1 MKKLMIAII
10 AVLGTGLATQAA
22 TLDIEKPIKKEIKKE
37 KIRNCKADQ
46 LKRLPVKV
54 HNPKH
59 MKANHKHTKHQLRD
73 VRVR

>member
-22 TLDIEKPIKKEIKKE
+22 TLDIEKPIKKE

>member
-1 MKKLMIAII
+1 MIAII

-22 TLDIEKPIKKEIKKE
+22 TLDIEKPIKKE

-54 HNPKH
+54 HNPNH
-59 MKANHKHTKHQLRD
+59 MKAKHKQTKHQLRD

>member
-1 MKKLMIAII
+1 MIAII

-22 TLDIEKPIKKEIKKE
+22 TLDIEKPIKKE

>member
-1 MKKLMIAII
+1 MIAII

-22 TLDIEKPIKKEIKKE
+22 TLDIEKPIKKE

-46 LKRLPVKV
+46 LKHLPVKV
-54 HNPKH
+54 HKPNH
-59 MKANHKHTKHQLRD
+59 MKANHKHKKHQLRD

>member
-22 TLDIEKPIKKEIKKE
+22 TLDIEKPIKKE

-54 HNPKH
+54 HNPNH
-59 MKANHKHTKHQLRD
+59 MKAKHKQTKHQLRD